1 MVDAAIPLNL
11 IELAE
16 TGSTNDDAK
25 QLAREGCPEGTVVW
39 AHRQNAGRGRQGN
52 QWVTID
58 GNLFMSL
65 VLRPGK
71 TAPET
76 GQLSFVAAVALAEA
90 LGDVLPCEAALT
102 LKWPN
107 DVLLGGKKAA
117 GILLEAES
125 ASNGGVD
132 WVVIGM
138 GLNVMGAPEGAVS
151 LAGLGV
157 KTTARDMLEK
167 VYQRLISLYGIWQQR
182 GFAPI
187 RAEWLRHAGNIGNVI
202 NIRLPR
208 ETFSAT
214 FVGIDDNGALQVVLS
229 DGTRRDI
236 ASGEVFAA

>member
-1 MVDAAIPLNL
+1 MAGAAIPLNL
-11 IELAE
+11 IELPE

-25 QLAREGCPEGTVVW
+25 KLAREGCPEGTVVW
-39 AHRQNAGRGRQGN
+39 AHRQNTGRGRQGN
-52 QWVTID
+52 LWVTVE

-65 VLRPGK
+65 ILRPAK
-71 TAPET
+71 TAAET

-90 LGDVLPCEAALT
+90 LGGVLPREAAPT

-117 GILLEAES
+117 GILLETES
-125 ASNGGVD
+125 GHNGRVD
-132 WVVIGM
+132 WVVIGI
-138 GLNVMGAPEGAVS
+138 GLNVRGAPDGAVS
-151 LAGLGV
+151 LAALGV
-157 KTTARDMLEK
+157 ETTARAMLEK
-167 VYQRLISLYGIWQQR
+167 VYQRLISLYGIWQQH

-187 RAEWLRHAGNIGNVI
+187 REEWLRHAGNIGNVI
-202 NIRLPR
+202 NIRLPK

-214 FVGIDDNGALQVVLS
+214 FVGIDGNGALQVVLN